1 MWSFGNTASRD
12 CNMERIFA
20 IGDIHGCISKLKR
33 IIDRIDI
40 DAQND
45 TLVFIGDYIDRGP
58 DPKGVVDFVLYL
70 RKSINQVICLLGNH
84 EQMFLDYLRNE
95 SFNKETF
102 LVNGGGN
109 TISSYGVIETSE
121 GIKVDVPDNHMQ
133 FFTSLLPYYE
143 TDDYIFVHAGLRPN
157 IPLEKQSIE
166 DLIWIRYEFIN
177 SSYDFGKTVIFG
189 HTPLSQPFIDFNKIG
204 IDTGAVYGGKLTCVE
219 LPEVKIHQV

>member
-1 MWSFGNTASRD
+1 MG
-12 CNMERIFA
+12 RIFA
-20 IGDIHGCISKLKR
+20 IGDIHGCISKLEN

-40 DAQND
+40 DVQND
-45 TLVFIGDYIDRGP
+45 SLVFIGDYIDRGP
-58 DPKGVVDFVLYL
+58 DPKGVVDFVLEL
-70 RKSINQVICLLGNH
+70 RESINQVICLLGNH
-84 EQMFLDYLRNE
+84 EQMFLDYLHDEN
-95 SFNKETF
+95 FNKEIF

-109 TISSYGVIETSE
+109 TISSYGIIETSE
-121 GIKVDVPDNHMQ
+121 GIKVDVPESHMQ

-189 HTPLSQPFIDFNKIG
+189 HTLFSQPLIEPNKIG
-204 IDTGAVYGGKLTCVE
+204 IDTGAVYGGKLTCIQ
-219 LPEVKIHQV
+219 LPEVKIYQA